1 MLLALG
7 VSHSMA
13 AAKAQREVTDM
24 TNTLLRKNAE
34 TIKQSTIET
43 ARETER
49 GIVDLETL
57 QSTNQSLIS
66 TLDEVM
72 AIQKE
77 GREKRAMAERE
88 LARMEGEL
96 KQKLLDVSNR

>member
-1 MLLALG
+1 
-7 VSHSMA
+7 
-13 AAKAQREVTDM
+13 
-24 TNTLLRKNAE
+24 
-34 TIKQSTIET
+34 
-43 ARETER
+43 
-49 GIVDLETL
+49 
-57 QSTNQSLIS
+57 
-66 TLDEVM
+66 M